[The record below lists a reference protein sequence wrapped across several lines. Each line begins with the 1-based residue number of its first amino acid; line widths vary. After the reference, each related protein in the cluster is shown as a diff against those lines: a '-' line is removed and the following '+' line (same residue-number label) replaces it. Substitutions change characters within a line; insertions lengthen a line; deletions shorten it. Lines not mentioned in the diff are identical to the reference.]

1 MDSIAPGGVVT
12 LYRKSGLEIKVLYF
26 NGTAGEVRFEKSEKD
41 ALGFAEEFS
50 QTEIESLMEANGGGK
65 EWQDGG
71 PSSGGGK
78 MWALIDQSA
87 YAIYSKPE
95 NSLQFT
101 TAEFYKKLAANIK
114 IEEKKN
120 LDKARKRLEY
130 AEQKEA
136 AVRRWKP
143 VVEQQFRETCVR
155 LVHFREVIDVNCP
168 KAMAALE
175 RMLKALDAYRATQG
189 PAAGGSGGS
198 GGSGATMAR
207 PTDEAPATGP
217 TAEPAGP
224 AIGPTQPATPGEER
238 A

>member
-1 MDSIAPGGVVT
+1 MSSGSVLRNRDQPELLPFTTRPLISDLAGRCWMPTMADMRVSSWTAGAVLAVMLPSWSLARLGETPEQCEDRYGAPIVSKVLAVDSIVPGGVVT

-50 QTEIESLMEANGGGK
+50 QTEIESLMGANGGGK

-120 LDKARKRLEY
+120 LDG
-130 AEQKEA
+130 
-136 AVRRWKP
+136 
-143 VVEQQFRETCVR
+143 F
-155 LVHFREVIDVNCP
+155 
-168 KAMAALE
+168 
-175 RMLKALDAYRATQG
+175 
-189 PAAGGSGGS
+189 
-198 GGSGATMAR
+198 
-207 PTDEAPATGP
+207 
-217 TAEPAGP
+217 
-224 AIGPTQPATPGEER
+224 
-238 A
+238 

>member
-1 MDSIAPGGVVT
+1 MSGSSVLRNRDQPELLPFTTRPLISDLAGRCSMPTMAYMRVSSWIVGAVLAVMLPSWSWARLGETPEQCEERYGAPIVSKVLPMDSIAPGGVVT

-120 LDKARKRLEY
+120 LDG
-130 AEQKEA
+130 
-136 AVRRWKP
+136 
-143 VVEQQFRETCVR
+143 F
-155 LVHFREVIDVNCP
+155 
-168 KAMAALE
+168 
-175 RMLKALDAYRATQG
+175 
-189 PAAGGSGGS
+189 
-198 GGSGATMAR
+198 
-207 PTDEAPATGP
+207 
-217 TAEPAGP
+217 
-224 AIGPTQPATPGEER
+224 
-238 A
+238 

>member
-1 MDSIAPGGVVT
+1 MERAAHWKT
-12 LYRKSGLEIKVLYF
+12 
-26 NGTAGEVRFEKSEKD
+26 EVRRAGDAVNKAIKD
-41 ALGFAEEFS
+41 LEHCRAFKKVGDN
-50 QTEIESLMEANGGGK
+50 T
-65 EWQDGG
+65 
-71 PSSGGGK
+71 PSC
-78 MWALIDQSA
+78 
-87 YAIYSKPE
+87 
-95 NSLQFT
+95 
-101 TAEFYKKLAANIK
+101 

-207 PTDEAPATGP
+207 PADEAAP

-224 AIGPTQPATPGEER
+224 ATGPTPPATPGEER